1 MDDMA
6 STRARRAVLPS
17 IPFPKSA
24 RLLKRSEF
32 ARVFDAGRRV
42 AAPALALHWA
52 TAPATRLGIAVSRK
66 VDPHAVGRNRI
77 KRVLREAFREHR
89 ARLVPA
95 DYIVV
100 ARAAAATLDN
110 AALRKAFL
118 ETLQRAGALPP
129 QSTAGTMRTACTPT
143 SPTPSKPEPS
153 SG

>member
-1 MDDMA
+1 MNDMA
-6 STRARRAVLPS
+6 APRARLAVLPR

-24 RLLKRSEF
+24 RLLRRGDF
-32 ARVFDAGRRV
+32 ARVFETGRRV

-52 TAPATRLGIAVSRK
+52 VAPASRLGIAVSRK

-89 ARLVPA
+89 AQLAPA

-110 AALRKAFL
+110 AALRRVFL

-129 QSTAGTMRTACTPT
+129 QSTAGTMRPACAPAF
-143 SPTPSKPEPS
+143 PPPSMPDPR